1 MDQDTIP
8 GLQVNQHAGK
18 RGGSVGRTQAGR
30 REAGAGS
37 REARS
42 GAAAPGGGRSE
53 PGAGRPEAV
62 PRYIANRVS
71 PPSDLGSFVTEAQ
84 VWRRLRYTRRQRSSS
99 WLISHARQEAGLPPV
114 APGVTAT
121 DDEWVR
127 PLRPARCRWRVAE
140 GIGVHG
146 GLDQPAHYSGT
157 ERCASIWA
165 CPVCSAVIRSERA
178 ADIQQAVETWQARG
192 GAVAFVTLT
201 LRHTSSDALADTL
214 DGVLKSWQRTIS
226 GAPWLRWRDRLGIAG
241 MIRAVEITWGEEAGW
256 HPHAHVL
263 LLLDTTP
270 TPDMLAGFESW
281 LYARWS
287 QRVTEA
293 GCGMPTR
300 LRGVDVRMAGTDGTV
315 VAQYLAKIQEVT
327 PASTRSRIGA
337 EMARH
342 DLKSVRKAG
351 RFMPFEL
358 LDAPADDDRAYPL
371 WTEYVVATRGRRAI
385 TWTRGLRELVDLD
398 EERSDDE
405 ILDDT
410 EQSELVLTIPGRT
423 WDELIRSDPDRMAAI
438 LEAVEIE
445 NVEAAMQLASGG
457 YMPYEGDWVD
467 MTSGEIIT
475 PHGPG
480 LYRRL
485 IEDTKRREGRRLGA
499 SGAVSLLGALG
510 GDSDGGADV
519 GPPGTPGA
527 GSGGTD
533 SGLGVDGQVSG

>member
-1 MDQDTIP
+1 MNQDTTP
-8 GLQVNQHAGK
+8 CGQVNRRAEG
-18 RGGSVGRTQAGR
+18 AGR
-30 REAGAGS
+30 MQAGS
-37 REARS
+37 REPRS
-42 GAAAPGGGRSE
+42 EAGAAGG
-53 PGAGRPEAV
+53 GRPEAA

-71 PPSDLGSFVTEAQ
+71 PPSDLGSLVTEAQ
-84 VWRRLRYTRRQRSSS
+84 EWRRLRYTRRQRSSS
-99 WLISHARQEAGLPPV
+99 WLISHARQEVGLAPV
-114 APGVTAT
+114 ASGVTAT

-146 GLDQPAHYSGT
+146 GPDQPAHYSGT

-178 ADIQQAVETWQARG
+178 ADIQQAVETWQGRG

-201 LRHTSSDALADTL
+201 LRHTSSEALADTL

-241 MIRAVEITWGEEAGW
+241 MIRAVEVTWGEEAGW

-327 PASTRSRIGA
+327 PPTRSRIGA

-342 DLKSVRKAG
+342 DLKSVKKAG

-358 LDAPADDDRAYPL
+358 LDAPADDDRAYRL

-385 TWTRGLRELVDLD
+385 TWTRGLRDLVDLD
-398 EERSDDE
+398 EERTDDE

-423 WDELIRSDPDRMAAI
+423 WDTLIRSDPDRMAAI

-445 NVEAAMQLASGG
+445 NVDAAMQLASGG
-457 YMPYEGDWVD
+457 YMPHEGDWVD

-485 IEDTKRREGRRLGA
+485 IEDTKRRQRA
-499 SGAVSLLGALG
+499 S
-510 GDSDGGADV
+510 
-519 GPPGTPGA
+519 
-527 GSGGTD
+527 
-533 SGLGVDGQVSG
+533 